1 MEALDAW
8 VHQQHFDKWSD
19 QYFDT
24 QENRIN
30 NALVTQLI
38 TQITTNNIRQQQQER
53 TTNAVNHLLNGNFR
67 VRRVAQALPDVFT
80 ARVTIPAIFR
90 RVLAELID
98 SCFIMLAK
106 IIFLLIVYSDS
117 IATIFSPSAEV
128 VENIIGDLTS
138 TFLLQTTFIDEVYY
152 DDIAQMD
159 FSVGE
164 DLLSSWLTLL
174 NFKMMVIFYET
185 YCTYQWEATLG
196 KLICGMK
203 IVHVKS
209 HSHLQWEPDNRHV
222 KILECKKLG
231 LKGAFC
237 RSLFKNLSA
246 LLMIPGHM
254 TPLFNKMRRAIYDSA
269 ACTIVVRNLQRV

>member
-1 MEALDAW
+1 MLGFINSISINGAISISTLKVVIKFA
-8 VHQQHFDKWSD
+8 QFIKKKI
-19 QYFDT
+19 
-24 QENRIN
+24 ENRIN

-38 TQITTNNIRQQQQER
+38 IQNTTNNIRQQQQER
-53 TTNAVNHLLNGNFR
+53 TTNAVNNLLNGNFR

-90 RVLAELID
+90 RVLAEIIGKFLIFFFYILFCLSD

-164 DLLSSWLTLL
+164 DLLSVSNSLRGESPSAFRQKFNFLVVAYVAQLQNDGDLL
-174 NFKMMVIFYET
+174 RDLLYLSVGSYSR
-185 YCTYQWEATLG
+185 Y
-196 KLICGMK
+196 
-203 IVHVKS
+203 
-209 HSHLQWEPDNRHV
+209 DNSCFV
-222 KILECKKLG
+222 
-231 LKGAFC
+231 
-237 RSLFKNLSA
+237 
-246 LLMIPGHM
+246 
-254 TPLFNKMRRAIYDSA
+254 
-269 ACTIVVRNLQRV
+269 